1 MHTSDVIGSA
11 IHLEPNLCAENNG
24 VEDVMI
30 ISVDLNRRGV
40 RLGTVLFV
48 IIVEVRFAEPAAVHH
63 HFVTGVDLQAELSEV
78 QKVPAVVRETR
89 KR

>member
-1 MHTSDVIGSA
+1 
-11 IHLEPNLCAENNG
+11 
-24 VEDVMI
+24 
-30 ISVDLNRRGV
+30 
-40 RLGTVLFV
+40 LGTVLFV
-48 IIVEVRFAEPAAVHH
+48 IVVEVRFAEPAAVHH